1 MAKFPLGTRRSGI
14 RLGTTWR
21 WAFWF
26 TLTQPVRSVRVRRF
40 QTPRRICGV
49 QGRVRTG
56 FPGARTGEPT
66 CSTYLSETGVCSR
79 KTRVGQRRV
88 RVGRWSCRVS
98 IRILPLRGFENG
110 ASGRVRIVPLSICRG
125 PVCALGRS
133 PEVGGTDRPGGS
145 VFSPK
150 YLSGAG
156 VSSRNKKLSEAGVS
170 PMEKKKLSLERTTCL
185 ADKTNHPVERLSLNR
200 SQCGSCSTKY
210 DTPTSI

>member
-88 RVGRWSCRVS
+88 RVAVLNLGTTRPTKSLSVAIAPLNDVYKYTIERGYILS
-98 IRILPLRGFENG
+98 HIRRDY
-110 ASGRVRIVPLSICRG
+110 
-125 PVCALGRS
+125 S
-133 PEVGGTDRPGGS
+133 PSQTCHN
-145 VFSPK
+145 SPK
-150 YLSGAG
+150 PAHF
-156 VSSRNKKLSEAGVS
+156 V
-170 PMEKKKLSLERTTCL
+170 
-185 ADKTNHPVERLSLNR
+185 
-200 SQCGSCSTKY
+200 CGSGVGHVGCPFGY
-210 DTPTSI
+210 CH

>member
-88 RVGRWSCRVS
+88 RV
-98 IRILPLRGFENG
+98 
-110 ASGRVRIVPLSICRG
+110 AVP
-125 PVCALGRS
+125 
-133 PEVGGTDRPGGS
+133 T
-145 VFSPK
+145 
-150 YLSGAG
+150 
-156 VSSRNKKLSEAGVS
+156 
-170 PMEKKKLSLERTTCL
+170 
-185 ADKTNHPVERLSLNR
+185 
-200 SQCGSCSTKY
+200 
-210 DTPTSI
+210 

>member
-14 RLGTTWR
+14 RLGTTRR

-49 QGRVRTG
+49 LGRVRTG

-66 CSTYLSETGVCSR
+66 WTTYLSGTGVCSR
-79 KTRVGQRRV
+79 KTRVGRRRV

-110 ASGRVRIVPLSICRG
+110 ASGRVRIVP
-125 PVCALGRS
+125 
-133 PEVGGTDRPGGS
+133 
-145 VFSPK
+145 PK
-150 YLSGAG
+150 YMSGAG
-156 VSSRNKKLSEAGVS
+156 VCSRKKSGSRRYGPSGRIRIFPQVSIGGRCEFTEQEVVGGRCVTNGKEKTQPRTDDLSS
-170 PMEKKKLSLERTTCL
+170 
-185 ADKTNHPVERLSLNR
+185 
-200 SQCGSCSTKY
+200 
-210 DTPTSI
+210 